1 MVGHPMTGTEHTAE
15 PPATGSHPSIL
26 MVSTISATL
35 GFVFPFARHLRTLGW
50 RVDAAANGATTDAGV
65 LAAFDHG
72 FEVPLSRSILDVVG
86 IARSTAALRP
96 VITAGDYDIVHVH
109 TPIAAFLTRLV
120 IRGMPRQRRPRVAYT
135 AHGFHFHTGGHPVTN
150 RLFLTMEQVGG
161 RWTDRLVVINEE
173 DRDAALRHHV
183 VPARK
188 LLFMPGIGVD
198 TAHYDPAAV
207 PAEQVTAVRADLG
220 IPADAP
226 VFVVVGELSIRKRP
240 FDVVAALGEMRHQD
254 AHVVLLGEGAE
265 RPRVDAA
272 AEAADAVA
280 RVHYLGKVSDVRPA
294 VLAADALVLASSREG
309 LSRAILESL
318 ALGVPVVTT
327 DGRGNPDLVVP
338 DAGFVVHVGDVTALA
353 GAMDRIIDDPA
364 AATAMGAIGRRRIVE
379 GYDQDRLIEL
389 HDRMYAELLAE
400 GEAARS

>member
-1 MVGHPMTGTEHTAE
+1 
-15 PPATGSHPSIL
+15 
-26 MVSTISATL
+26 
-35 GFVFPFARHLRTLGW
+35 
-50 RVDAAANGATTDAGV
+50 VDAAANGATTDAGV
-65 LAAFDHG
+65 LAAFDQG
-72 FEVPLSRSILDVVG
+72 FEVPLSRSILDLAG
-86 IARSTAALRP
+86 IARSTSALRP
-96 VITAGDYDIVHVH
+96 IITAGDYDIVHVH

-120 IRGMPRQRRPRVAYT
+120 VRGMPRQRRPHVAYT
-135 AHGFHFHTGGHPVTN
+135 AHGFHFHKGGHPVTN

-161 RWTDRLVVINEE
+161 RWTDRLVVINQE

-198 TAHYDPAAV
+198 TAHYDPEAV
-207 PAEQVTAVRADLG
+207 PADQVAAVRAGLG
-220 IPADAP
+220 IPPDAP

-240 FDVVAALGEMRHQD
+240 FDVVAALGAMRHQD

-265 RPRVDAA
+265 RARVDAA

-280 RVHYLGKVSDVRPA
+280 RVHHLGKVDDVRPA

-309 LSRAILESL
+309 LSRAILEAL

-338 DAGFVVHVGDVTALA
+338 DAGLVVPVGDVTALA
-353 GAMDRIIDDPA
+353 GAMDRILDDPA
-364 AATAMGAIGRRRIVE
+364 AAKAMGATGRRRIVE
-379 GYDQDRLIEL
+379 GYDQTRLIEL
-389 HDRMYAELLAE
+389 HDRMYAELLTE
-400 GEAARS
+400 GQAARA

>member
-1 MVGHPMTGTEHTAE
+1 MTDPEHASEPTAR
-15 PPATGSHPSIL
+15 TGHPSIL

-35 GFVFPFARHLRTLGW
+35 GFVYPFARHLRAQGW
-50 RVDAAANGATTDAGV
+50 RVDAAANGATTDPGV
-65 LAAFDHG
+65 LAAFDQS

-86 IARSTAALRP
+86 ITRSTTALRP
-96 VITAGDYDIVHVH
+96 VIATGDYDIVHVH

-120 IRGMPRQRRPRVAYT
+120 VRGMRRARRPRVAYT
-135 AHGFHFHTGGHPVTN
+135 AHGFHFHKGGHPVTN

-173 DRDAALRHHV
+173 DRVAALGHHV

-198 TAHYDPAAV
+198 TTHYDPAAV
-207 PAEQVTAVRADLG
+207 PPARVAAVRTELG
-220 IPADAP
+220 IPASAP

-240 FDVVAALGEMRHQD
+240 FDVVAALGGMRHQD

-265 RPRVDAA
+265 RPRVEAA
-272 AEAADAVA
+272 AEAAAAAD
-280 RVHYLGKVSDVRPA
+280 RVHYLGKVDDVRPA

-309 LSRAILESL
+309 LSRAILEAL
-318 ALGVPVVTT
+318 ALAVPVITT

-338 DAGFVVHVGDVTALA
+338 GAGIVVHVGDVPALGA
-353 GAMDRIIDDPA
+353 AMDLIIDDPA
-364 AATAMGAIGRRRIVE
+364 GARAMGAAGRQRIVE
-379 GYDQDRLIEL
+379 GYDQALLIEL

-400 GEAARS
+400 RAGRS